1 MEDPF
6 YTVRDNVQAQVD
18 RIKVKHEKFLDIVQ
32 NTDTSVG
39 SEYKEIRKGL
49 VKDIKSTDRDIKGLR
64 DAVSMVEQNRAK
76 YAHIK
81 DAELASRKRFVD
93 DVSNST
99 QDVKNSIESAAVR
112 KKVEADEEKSRR
124 NAYDNGNGSG
134 GAVEQENTNFI
145 RNAGEQTKIAME
157 NQDIALISLGTSVDR
172 LGQIGRE
179 VNQELKEQNLMLN
192 QLDSDLDDAGNKMNV
207 VMGSLSKLLKTKD
220 GCQIWTVVILFI
232 VLLLLV
238 ALVIWS

>member
-39 SEYKEIRKGL
+39 NDYKEIRKSL

-64 DAVSMVEQNRAK
+64 DAVNMVEQNRSR
-76 YAHIK
+76 YVHIK

-93 DVSNST
+93 DMSNST
-99 QDVKNSIESAAVR
+99 QEVKNSIESAAVR
-112 KKVEADEEKSRR
+112 KKIESDEEKSRR
-124 NAYDNGNGSG
+124 NAYDNGG
-134 GAVEQENTNFI
+134 GNVVEQENANFI
-145 RNAGEQTKIAME
+145 RNTREQTKIAME
-157 NQDIALISLGTSVDR
+157 NQDIALVSLGTSVDR

-232 VLLLLV
+232 VLVLLI
-238 ALVIWS
+238 ALVIWT

>member
-39 SEYKEIRKGL
+39 SEYKELRKGL

-64 DAVSMVEQNRAK
+64 DAVSMVEQNRTK

-93 DVSNST
+93 DMSSST
-99 QDVKNSIESAAVR
+99 QDVKNSIESAVVR
-112 KKVEADEEKSRR
+112 KKVEVDEEKSRR
-124 NAYDNGNGSG
+124 NAYDNGNGG
-134 GAVEQENTNFI
+134 GSVVEQENTNFI

-157 NQDIALISLGTSVDR
+157 NQDIALTSLGTSVDR

-238 ALVIWS
+238 ALLIWA